1 MSGSDGALIRAS
13 REDPSLFQEV
23 FQRHY
28 RSVHGFVARRYGPE
42 VADEVAAETFL
53 QAFAGRSSFDP
64 SCEDARPWLLG
75 IARNQ
80 ARSLT
85 RRQAKEHRALSRLG
99 SMTPGGPNQGGEA
112 VSSWPSELSAVLSRL
127 PEGELDVLLLIA
139 WEDLTYQKASET
151 LGVPVGTVRSRLHRA
166 RSAIRDALQLSPD
179 PAREE

>member
-1 MSGSDGALIRAS
+1 M
-13 REDPSLFQEV
+13 
-23 FQRHY
+23 
-28 RSVHGFVARRYGPE
+28 
-42 VADEVAAETFL
+42 
-53 QAFAGRSSFDP
+53 
-64 SCEDARPWLLG
+64 
-75 IARNQ
+75 
-80 ARSLT
+80 
-85 RRQAKEHRALSRLG
+85 SRLG